1 MLPAKGGGMEIFM
14 RNITS
19 RELRKMYLDFW
30 KSKNHEVIKSAPLI
44 PEGDS
49 SVLFT
54 IAGMQQ
60 LTPYLRGEAHPKGK
74 MLTDIQR
81 CVRTNDIEEVGDPGH
96 LTCFEM
102 LGAWSL
108 GEYWKKEA
116 IDMTFE
122 FITDQKYLGIPI
134 DKLYV
139 SVFEG
144 DDEIPK
150 DTEAAD
156 AWVKAGVDPS
166 HVSFLSRE
174 HNFWAG
180 DGGGP
185 CGTDTEMFYDTG
197 RKPCGENC
205 RPGCDCHKYLEF
217 GNDVLIQLNLNED
230 GTYSEL
236 SQKNIDQGLGLER
249 ILLIMNGKDTA
260 FDTDLYENL
269 KVKISKLTKTTY
281 EGNEKSYRIIMDHL
295 RTSTFV
301 LADNA
306 DMKPSNKERGYVL
319 RRLIR
324 RSIRHLKTLGAPEN
338 SLGEIAKVVVNDYSE
353 FYPELSENEASVI
366 SRLEHEEKLFNKT
379 LNQGIRE
386 YKKIVSRLCDKVIPG
401 DLAFKLFDTFGFP
414 IELTE
419 EMAAEDGIKV
429 DMEGFKEC
437 YKEHQEN
444 SRTSAVNKFKG
455 GLVEQTEETAKLH
468 TATHLLHAVLRE
480 MFGDNVLQKGSN
492 INNERLRFD
501 FSFDRKITAEEI
513 AHINERINEII
524 KADIPVIREEL
535 SVEDARNRG
544 AIGLF
549 DNRYGETVSVYTIG
563 DISKEICM
571 GPHAKSTGD
580 LQHFQVAK
588 EEASSAGVRRIKA
601 ILQKELSTK

>member
-1 MLPAKGGGMEIFM
+1 MK
-14 RNITS
+14 NITS
-19 RELRKMYLDFW
+19 RELRPMYLDFW
-30 KSKNHEVIKSAPLI
+30 TSKDHEVIKSAPLV

-60 LTPYLRGEAHPKGK
+60 LTPYLRGEDHPKGK

-81 CVRTNDIEEVGDPGH
+81 CIRTNDIEEVGDPGH

-108 GEYWKKEA
+108 GEYWKKES

-122 FITDQKYLGIPI
+122 FITDSRYLGIPI

-144 DDEIPK
+144 DDEIPR
-150 DTEAAD
+150 DTEAAN
-156 AWVKAGVDPS
+156 AWIKAGVIPS

-197 RKPCGENC
+197 REPCGEDC
-205 RPGCDCHKYLEF
+205 GPGCDCHKYLEF
-217 GNDVLIQLNLNED
+217 GNNVLIQLNLNED

-260 FDTDLYENL
+260 YDTDLYENM
-269 KVKISKLTKTTY
+269 KAKISELTETTY
-281 EGNEKSYRIIMDHL
+281 AGNEKSYRIIMDHL

-306 DMKPSNKERGYVL
+306 DIKPSNKERGYVL

-324 RSIRHLKTLGAPEN
+324 RSIRHLKTLGSPEN
-338 SLGEIAKVVVNDYSE
+338 ALGEIAKVVVNDYSE
-353 FYPELSENEASVI
+353 FYPELSEHKASVI

-386 YKKIVSRLCDKVIPG
+386 YKKIVSRLHDKVIPG
-401 DLAFKLFDTFGFP
+401 NLAFKLFDTFGFP

-419 EMAAEDGIKV
+419 EIASEDGIAV
-429 DMEGFKEC
+429 DTEGFKEC
-437 YKEHQEN
+437 YVKHQEN
-444 SRTSAVNKFKG
+444 SRTSAANKFKG
-455 GLVEQTEETAKLH
+455 GLIEQTEETAKLH
-468 TATHLLHAVLRE
+468 TATHLLHAILRE

-524 KADIPVIREEL
+524 QADILVIREEL
-535 SVEDARNRG
+535 SVEEAKNSG

-563 DISKEICM
+563 DVSKEICM
-571 GPHAKSTGD
+571 GPHAKSTGE
-580 LQHFQVAK
+580 LQYFQVAK

-601 ILQKELSTK
+601 VLQKVPNMK

>member
-1 MLPAKGGGMEIFM
+1 M
-14 RNITS
+14 RSITS

-30 KSKNHEVIKSAPLI
+30 KSKNHKVIKCAPLI

-60 LTPYLRGEAHPKGK
+60 LTPYLRGEQHPKGR

-122 FITDQKYLGIPI
+122 FITDPQYLGIPI

-144 DDEIPK
+144 DSEIPR
-150 DTEAAD
+150 DTEAAN
-156 AWVKAGVDPS
+156 AWIKAGVNPS
-166 HVSFLSRE
+166 HISFLSRE

-205 RPGCDCHKYLEF
+205 GPGKCNCHKYLEF
-217 GNDVLIQLNLNED
+217 GNNVLIQLNLNED

-236 SQKNIDQGLGLER
+236 IQKNIDQGLGLER
-249 ILLIMNGKDTA
+249 ILLIMNGKDSA
-260 FDTDLYENL
+260 YDTDLYENL
-269 KVKISKLTKTTY
+269 KAKISELTKTTY

-301 LADNA
+301 LADNV
-306 DMKPSNKERGYVL
+306 DIKPSNKERGYVL

-338 SLGEIAKVVVNDYSE
+338 SLREIANVVVNDYCE
-353 FYPELSENEASVI
+353 FYPELLENKDSVI
-366 SRLEHEEKLFNKT
+366 SRLEHEEKLFNKS
-379 LNQGIRE
+379 LDQGIKE
-386 YKKIVSRLCDKVIPG
+386 YKKIVSRLCGKDISG

-419 EMAAEDGIKV
+419 EMASEDGIKV

-437 YKEHQEN
+437 YKKHQEN
-444 SRTSAVNKFKG
+444 SRTSAANKFKG
-455 GLVEQTEETAKLH
+455 GLVEQTDETARLH

-480 MFGDNVLQKGSN
+480 MFGDNVMQKGSN
-492 INNERLRFD
+492 INSERLRFD
-501 FSFDRKITAEEI
+501 FSFDRKLTADEI
-513 AHINERINEII
+513 AHINERVNEII
-524 KADIPVIREEL
+524 KADIPVIKEEL
-535 SVEDARNRG
+535 PVEDAKNSG

-549 DNRYGETVSVYTIG
+549 NNKYGDIVSVYTIG

-571 GPHAKSTGD
+571 GPHAKKTSE
-580 LQHFQVAK
+580 LQYFQVIR

-601 ILQKELSTK
+601 ILK